1 MSSNTF
7 NPLGPTFARTVTAAS
22 TTVVP
27 TLTTPPAAIAPLMVA
42 LDYQFVNFG
51 TQAVY
56 LAYTFLG
63 TTAPTAA
70 IPADGTSG
78 VTLGLMILPNTT
90 RTLELPYGT
99 QIACIAAA
107 GGSSLYATIGSGSNT

>member
-1 MSSNTF
+1 MSADTF
-7 NPLGPTFARTVTAAS
+7 NPLGPTYARTVTAAS

-27 TLTTPPAAIAPLMVA
+27 TLTAPPTALTPITVA

-56 LAYTFLG
+56 LAFTDPNAA
-63 TTAPTAA
+63 APTAV

-78 VTLGLMILPNTT
+78 TTLGLMILPNAT
-90 RTLELPYGT
+90 RT
-99 QIACIAAA
+99 I
-107 GGSSLYATIGSGSNT
+107 NW